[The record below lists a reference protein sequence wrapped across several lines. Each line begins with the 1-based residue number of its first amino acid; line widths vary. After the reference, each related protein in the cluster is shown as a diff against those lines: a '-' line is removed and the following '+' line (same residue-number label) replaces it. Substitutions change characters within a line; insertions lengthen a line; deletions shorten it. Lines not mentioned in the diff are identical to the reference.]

1 MGNSFT
7 LSIVGGRIFLPTLPR
22 SGLVQDFLYSTT
34 HLVPEFTAVT
44 DRGPTIERAK
54 ITFTK
59 YGHDGVAVEYR
70 VNGGIWVEIGIAM
83 VKPWYD
89 ECELETPNNAEVR
102 EYRLRW
108 WDKGFAHEDY
118 SPLQRVTIGP

>member
-1 MGNSFT
+1 
-7 LSIVGGRIFLPTLPR
+7 
-22 SGLVQDFLYSTT
+22 
-34 HLVPEFTAVT
+34 
-44 DRGPTIERAK
+44 
-54 ITFTK
+54 
-59 YGHDGVAVEYR
+59 
-70 VNGGIWVEIGIAM
+70 M

-89 ECELETPNNAEVR
+89 ERELETPNTAEVR

>member
-1 MGNSFT
+1 M
-7 LSIVGGRIFLPTLPR
+7 
-22 SGLVQDFLYSTT
+22 
-34 HLVPEFTAVT
+34 
-44 DRGPTIERAK
+44 
-54 ITFTK
+54 
-59 YGHDGVAVEYR
+59 
-70 VNGGIWVEIGIAM
+70 WVEIGIAM

-89 ECELETPNNAEVR
+89 ERELETTNTAEVR